1 MSYSPHLPSCVQIY
15 QNHKQWL
22 DVYFVNLTRS
32 NFLPKRFQISV
43 LHEEVEH
50 DDLVID
56 NMIHSSKTMFFLP
69 ELEKMKEVLAEITT
83 ILKTWI
89 ATQENCLILARFEK
103 YQNKLKI
110 IMEILTGIPMVQ
122 SQTD

>member
-1 MSYSPHLPSCVQIY
+1 MSYPPHLPSCVQIY
-15 QNHKQWL
+15 QNHKKWL
-22 DVYFVNLTRS
+22 AVFFVNLTRS

-103 YQNKLKI
+103 YSENRL
-110 IMEILTGIPMVQ
+110 M
-122 SQTD
+122 

>member
-1 MSYSPHLPSCVQIY
+1 MKWPS
-15 QNHKQWL
+15 L
-22 DVYFVNLTRS
+22 
-32 NFLPKRFQISV
+32 FLHIPQISV

-69 ELEKMKEVLAEITT
+69 ELEKMKEVLAEITA

-89 ATQENCLILARFEK
+89 ATQENCLILAR
-103 YQNKLKI
+103 
-110 IMEILTGIPMVQ
+110 
-122 SQTD
+122 

>member
-1 MSYSPHLPSCVQIY
+1 
-15 QNHKQWL
+15 
-22 DVYFVNLTRS
+22 
-32 NFLPKRFQISV
+32 LPKRFQISV